1 MKSVKFSYIYDFA
14 FDLVDF
20 SCEREFKFKRSVK
33 LGEGMFLDFDENDLP
48 VSLELIGASKI
59 LGVHRKHLNNPKFK
73 VQVAISENSIK
84 TEISVQYSIH
94 QEQFE
99 VKVEKEVSNDWLLD
113 SIEMIIVN

>member
-20 SCEREFKFKRSVK
+20 SCEGEFRFKRSVE
-33 LGEGMFLDFDENDLP
+33 LGEGIFLDFDENDLP

-73 VQVAISENSIK
+73 VHVMISENSIK
-84 TEISVQYSIH
+84 TEISMKYLIH
-94 QEQFE
+94 QGQFE
-99 VKVEKEVSNDWLLD
+99 AKVEKEVSNDWLLD
-113 SIEMIIVN
+113 SIEMVMIN